1 MRDYHKIDVWK
12 RSHQLTLKIYKVT
25 ETYPKDEIFGLT
37 SQIRR
42 AMSSVPTNIAE
53 GCGRNSDAEL
63 FNFLNIASGSAS
75 EVEYQLVLSKELG
88 YIDESVAAE
97 LLKEIAEIRKMLGSY
112 MRKLKANN

>member
-1 MRDYHKIDVWK
+1 MRDFHKIEVWK
-12 RSHQLTLKIYKVT
+12 RSHQLTIAIYKVT
-25 ETYPKDEIFGLT
+25 EDYPKDEIFGIT

-42 AMSSVPTNIAE
+42 AISSVPTNIAE

-75 EVEYQLVLSKELG
+75 EVEYQIILSKELG
-88 YIDESVAAE
+88 YLNEPKATE
-97 LLKEIAEIRKMLGSY
+97 LAKEIAEIRKMLGSY